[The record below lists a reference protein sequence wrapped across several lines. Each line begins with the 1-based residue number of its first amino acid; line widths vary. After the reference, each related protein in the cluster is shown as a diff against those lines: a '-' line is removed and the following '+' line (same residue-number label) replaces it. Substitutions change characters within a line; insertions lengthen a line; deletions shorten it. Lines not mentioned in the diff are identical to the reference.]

1 MVETGKDDTS
11 TKLHD
16 TADDNFG
23 SLNFRRV
30 YDCAKSNLPVDQEIE
45 PNTYEVESTVVSYN
59 HDGSSG
65 SSLVER
71 DLHVLERLDIES
83 DKCDKPK
90 TEKEYYALRRGRFT
104 SNCVYFR
111 LEDVLHQVDS
121 GNVQHEYRV
130 FSTLSD
136 AAKYIQEGDYF
147 VSSLT
152 PDRINHGQL
161 DNIHLG
167 STTVPT
173 ALQIH
178 RTAVIVSE
186 KKRKIDS
193 QSKVHHF
200 IVNNEQVSTPSVPV
214 YAIDQEWDSMY
225 NSLDQFK
232 KENGHTSA
240 TQGSKLGNWIQYQKQ
255 EYSNKLTGG
264 KAILTSEQIRVLRA
278 LDTFF
283 EIPCNR
289 NFEDNIHD
297 LQFFKDQNK
306 GKDPNHFTML
316 GNWMDTIRHLYAD
329 TKSNTEA
336 VVLSSTDQTH
346 VDQLNKIGFDWKI
359 SNGADGTAKSFKRM
373 YAEGKQ
379 SSSCNGNHSSNS
391 QSKST
396 ISKMQ
401 LKKEQKWNDK
411 LQEMLVH
418 KEEHGNTY
426 PQKNSSLGRWALQQR
441 HAYKLFKDENSNSTL
456 ITNENITKLLGIGF
470 DFELHKNKYVKE
482 ETEWDGM
489 YEELR
494 VFQEKNGH
502 AVPPT
507 KYVNIP
513 CNENTSLMH
522 IAFTYLFLLLVLDII
537 SFSFVSHH
545 PRWMSN
551 LLRQVL

>member
-1 MVETGKDDTS
+1 MG
-11 TKLHD
+11 
-16 TADDNFG
+16 F
-23 SLNFRRV
+23 
-30 YDCAKSNLPVDQEIE
+30 
-45 PNTYEVESTVVSYN
+45 
-59 HDGSSG
+59 
-65 SSLVER
+65 
-71 DLHVLERLDIES
+71 HVQR
-83 DKCDKPK
+83 
-90 TEKEYYALRRGRFT
+90 
-104 SNCVYFR
+104 
-111 LEDVLHQVDS
+111 
-121 GNVQHEYRV
+121 
-130 FSTLSD
+130 
-136 AAKYIQEGDYF
+136 
-147 VSSLT
+147 
-152 PDRINHGQL
+152 
-161 DNIHLG
+161 
-167 STTVPT
+167 
-173 ALQIH
+173 
-178 RTAVIVSE
+178 
-186 KKRKIDS
+186 
-193 QSKVHHF
+193 
-200 IVNNEQVSTPSVPV
+200 
-214 YAIDQEWDSMY
+214 
-225 NSLDQFK
+225 LDQFK

-240 TQGSKLGNWIQYQKQ
+240 TQGSKLGNWIQFQKQ
-255 EYSNKLTGG
+255 EYSIKLTGG

-373 YAEGKQ
+373 YGEGKQ

-507 KYVNIP
+507 NPLTPLRKWVERQRNEYKKIRSEEKSYLSVSKIQKLNDIGFLFKPKVKTHTWDERFQQLVAFKEKFGHCKVPRLYKGLGKWIADQRGKYNDLKAGKKTNLT
-513 CNENTSLMH
+513 NEKAQRLSDLGM
-522 IAFTYLFLLLVLDII
+522 IWSIFKSPPREERAERKPWLARFEELLAYKEEFGHTV
-537 SFSFVSHH
+537 V
-545 PRWMSN
+545 P
-551 LLRQVL
+551 QVFIL